1 MSSFL
6 KVYPEFEI
14 KAAVQL
20 IKGKYSTKEFKEG
33 ALKISDEEY
42 MEASKKAAALCLI
55 SVKLNTKVVFR
66 RGGILP
72 RPQYPD
78 VCQTTES
85 LQNAAH

>member
-1 MSSFL
+1 MSRQLHDFL

-14 KAAVQL
+14 KAAIQL
-20 IKGKYSTKEFKEG
+20 IKGKHSTKEFKEG

-42 MEASKKAAALCLI
+42 MEASKKAAALF
-55 SVKLNTKVVFR
+55 SEKLNTKVVVAFYR
-66 RGGILP
+66 A
-72 RPQYPD
+72 QYSD